1 MYVTTAARQAKS
13 DSTIVVAVLMMAV
26 AAVVWLVSRLLSR

>member
-1 MYVTTAARQAKS
+1 MYITQAARQAKS

-26 AAVVWLVSRLLSR
+26 AAAVWLVTRLLSR